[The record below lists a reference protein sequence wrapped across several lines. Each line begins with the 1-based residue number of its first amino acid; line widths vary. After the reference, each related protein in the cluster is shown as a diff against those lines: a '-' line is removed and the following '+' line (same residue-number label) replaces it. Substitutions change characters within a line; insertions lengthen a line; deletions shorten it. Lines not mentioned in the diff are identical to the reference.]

1 MRSLESNSNNLYI
14 YALFLWKWEIIHE
27 LIKQS
32 VIHSK
37 SGQFSVAVI
46 KVSHTKHYEL
56 ILNGHHDNGRWCDAS
71 QTHQTFTKQNVGYI
85 AMGAVENHHDDL
97 FLSVLRILNSVYCM
111 CVCRSQRPIADVRG
125 FHRPNFRAAW
135 TSAGTEEQA
144 RALCHWAAY
153 STPNDTLLCRVTRG
167 AAG

>member
-1 MRSLESNSNNLYI
+1 MRNHTRINKAECNT
-14 YALFLWKWEIIHE
+14 F
-27 LIKQS
+27 
-32 VIHSK
+32 K
-37 SGQFSVAVI
+37 SGPFSVAVI

-56 ILNGHHDNGRWCDAS
+56 ILNGHHGNGRCCDTS

-135 TSAGTEEQA
+135 SSAGNHA
-144 RALCHWAAY
+144 
-153 STPNDTLLCRVTRG
+153 
-167 AAG
+167 